1 VAITVDRDAERSW
14 FRVRADE
21 EISIDQILE
30 LLRTARASTATQMWP
45 MLCDLRG
52 ATSRLTPGDVDA
64 AADVVRRALQI
75 TGPRAHVAIAAD
87 DDSLYRWMLAY
98 ETRCAA
104 LGVRTIRVFRRL
116 PDAERWLEIVSAA
129 RNLR

>member
-1 VAITVDRDAERSW
+1 MAITVDRDDARCW

-21 EISIDQILE
+21 EIGIDQILA

-52 ATSRLTPGDVDA
+52 ATSRMTEGDVEA
-64 AADVVRRALQI
+64 AADVVRRALA
-75 TGPRAHVAIAAD
+75 TAGPRAHVAIVAD
-87 DDSLYRWMLAY
+87 DDPLYRWMLAY

-104 LGVRTIRVFRRL
+104 LGVRTIRVFRQL